1 MAHNPKKQISL
12 REGKSMSTE
21 NWHTLEMARVKTL
34 SYAALLYTIQDC
46 REAVEANPDNPK
58 NGQYM
63 DTGHYCSMEI
73 TRRHKLEQF

>member
-1 MAHNPKKQISL
+1 MVLNLKKQISL

-21 NWHTLEMARVKTL
+21 NWHTLEMARVNTL

-46 REAVEANPDNPK
+46 KEAIEANPGNPK

-63 DTGHYCSMEI
+63 DTVHYCSMAI